1 MYLGIMVFGTLL
13 SEVQNACE
21 DLYHLTRNRSRL
33 VLEVAPPG
41 LYVEGLGVCL

>member
-1 MYLGIMVFGTLL
+1 MYLGVMVFGTLL

-33 VLEVAPPG
+33 VLEVDP
-41 LYVEGLGVCL
+41 LRFYVEGIGLWL